1 MKNVDS
7 WWKKALKF
15 FLPLPKE
22 ELKTVIKEDILEKAI
37 KEAEV
42 SLKKFDKVVAKE
54 PKRARGT
61 KGRYK
66 TDDKSTP
73 DINEAWVGGK
83 APKKKASKKPA
94 AKKTK
99 VTSIK
104 KKK

>member
-7 WWKKALKF
+7 WWKKALRF
-15 FLPLPKE
+15 FLPLP
-22 ELKTVIKEDILEKAI
+22 KEDILEKAI

-66 TDDKSTP
+66 ADDKSTP
-73 DINEAWVGGK
+73 DVNEAWQGGK
-83 APKKKASKKPA
+83 APSKKPK

>member
-22 ELKTVIKEDILEKAI
+22 ELKTVIKEDVLEKAI

-42 SLKKFDKVVAKE
+42 SLKKFDKVVTKE
-54 PKRARGT
+54 YKRARGT

-66 TDDKSTP
+66 ADDKSTP
-73 DINEAWVGGK
+73 DINEAWIGGK

>member
-22 ELKTVIKEDILEKAI
+22 EVKTVIKEDVLEKAI

-66 TDDKSTP
+66 ADDKSTA

-83 APKKKASKKPA
+83 APKRKASKKPK

-99 VTSIK
+99 VTSIEK
-104 KKK
+104 KK

>member
-1 MKNVDS
+1 MSNVDS
-7 WWKKALKF
+7 WWKKFVKF

-22 ELKTVIKEDILEKAI
+22 ELKTVIKEDVLEKAI

-42 SLKKFDKVVAKE
+42 SLKKFDKVVTKE
-54 PKRARGT
+54 YKRARGT

-66 TDDKSTP
+66 ADDKSTAN
-73 DINEAWVGGK
+73 INEAWEGGK
-83 APKKKASKKPA
+83 APKKDKKPA

-99 VTSIK
+99 VTRIK

>member
-1 MKNVDS
+1 MSNVDS

-66 TDDKSTP
+66 ADDKSTP
-73 DINEAWVGGK
+73 DVNEAWQGGK
-83 APKKKASKKPA
+83 APSKKPK

>member
-22 ELKTVIKEDILEKAI
+22 ELKTVIKEDVLEKAI

-42 SLKKFDKVVAKE
+42 SLKKFDKVVTKE
-54 PKRARGT
+54 YKRARGT

-66 TDDKSTP
+66 ADDKSTP